1 MFRKSSLIGV
11 AVASLLAPSV
21 TASDRLNDAL
31 KFTAEPVTLNNPPSP
46 ESVATPVAETPEY
59 PITCSNCTKE
69 ETLVLN
75 ALQDRGI
82 TDRHALA
89 VIMGNIRQESKFDSK
104 ICEGG
109 ARTGY
114 HGCHRGGFGLI
125 QFTSQHRYDGLG
137 MFARGNQMNPDH
149 IETQIQY
156 VFTEREWRAAERGFM
171 QEGQSIRFY
180 MNHAY
185 TWLGWGI
192 EGNRSY
198 YASKYVGLLQLP

>member
-1 MFRKSSLIGV
+1 MLKRSTLIAT

-31 KFTAEPVTLNNPPSP
+31 QLTVEPVTLNNPPSP
-46 ESVATPVAETPEY
+46 DPAEIAETLKY
-59 PITCSNCTKE
+59 SVKCDNCTKDE
-69 ETLVLN
+69 QLVLN
-75 ALQDRGI
+75 ALQDQGI

-89 VIMGNIRQESKFDSK
+89 VIMGNIRQESKFDSI

-109 ARTGY
+109 RRTGY

-125 QFTSQHRYDGLG
+125 QFTSVHRYDGLG
-137 MFARGNQMNPDH
+137 KFAKGNQMNPDH

-156 VFTEREWRAAERGFM
+156 VFTETEWKRAEVGFKRP
-171 QEGQSIRFY
+171 GKSTSYY

-192 EGNRSY
+192 HGNRTY
-198 YASKYVGLLQLP
+198 YSNQYLRLLQPA